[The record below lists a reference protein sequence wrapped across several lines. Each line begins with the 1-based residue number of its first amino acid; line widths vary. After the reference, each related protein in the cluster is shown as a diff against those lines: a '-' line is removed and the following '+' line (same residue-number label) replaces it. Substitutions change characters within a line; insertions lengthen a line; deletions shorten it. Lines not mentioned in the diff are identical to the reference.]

1 MIEVARDIIFFKENK
16 DTTYDVILLLQGF
29 EFNHDSKYQ
38 PVTNKKLL
46 CTIDADQLD
55 MMVSLYDKH
64 NDNIC
69 VEMLK

>member
-1 MIEVARDIIFFKENK
+1 MIEVTRDIIFFKENK
-16 DTTYDVILLLQGF
+16 NTTYDVILLLQGF
-29 EFNHDSKYQ
+29 EFNHDSKYK

-46 CTIDADQLD
+46 CNITADQLD
-55 MMVSLYDKH
+55 MMVSLYSEC